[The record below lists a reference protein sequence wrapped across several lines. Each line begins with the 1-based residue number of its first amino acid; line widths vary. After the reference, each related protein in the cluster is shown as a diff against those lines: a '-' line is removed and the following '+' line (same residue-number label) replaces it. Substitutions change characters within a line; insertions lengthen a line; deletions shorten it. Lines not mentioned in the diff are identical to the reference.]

1 MKKNINYENHLLRNT
16 NYYLLCT
23 LHNLEK
29 QKIENLNKY
38 LNETEE
44 PERLQTE
51 LENDNLENTNMI
63 VDTNKIENAELI
75 QKLKEK
81 QSEYELL
88 SNELN
93 NLKIEIEVQKV
104 FSEHKIHNLELAKD
118 LFERDLL
125 NKHKHSTEIET
136 HPILEN
142 DEIIKKEMEI
152 ENLKKENVMLTI
164 NNQQLQFE
172 LVRSIKEI

>member
-1 MKKNINYENHLLRNT
+1 MKKNINYENHILRNT

-51 LENDNLENTNMI
+51 LENENDNMI

-142 DEIIKKEMEI
+142 DEIIKKEIEI

>member
-1 MKKNINYENHLLRNT
+1 MKKNINYENYLLRNT

-44 PERLQTE
+44 PERLQKE
-51 LENDNLENTNMI
+51 LENDNDNMI
-63 VDTNKIENAELI
+63 VDTNKIENEELI

-93 NLKIEIEVQKV
+93 NLKIEIDVQKV

-118 LFERDLL
+118 LLERDLL
-125 NKHKHSTEIET
+125 NKLKHFTET
-136 HPILEN
+136 KTDPILEN

-164 NNQQLQFE
+164 NNQQLRFE